1 MIRFKMAQAVQI
13 LKEKDVDAWLTFVRE
28 SDTIPDPM
36 LELIVGTHIVW
47 PSVFILTKHGRC
59 IAIVGSL
66 DAQNVKDH
74 APYEIVDYVDSIR
87 DPLLEVLEANDPA
100 QIAINTS
107 SSDVTADGL
116 THGMYLRLLK
126 ILTNTPFVERLVS
139 SESIVSALRGRKLPE
154 EVVRIRAAVEE
165 TEAIFDEVSDFLRI
179 GLTEEDVHNFIKQ
192 RMVFRNLEP
201 AWNPEQC
208 PAVFTGPE
216 SAGAHTKPTDRK
228 IDYGHLLNI
237 DFGVRKRAYVSD
249 LQRLWYFHLPGET
262 TIPADVE
269 KAFLTVRDAVRKA
282 AEYIKPGI
290 EGWRV
295 DHVAR
300 ETVTAAGYPEYPH
313 ALGHQVG
320 RKAHDGSALLCPKW
334 ERYGNLPYSPV
345 EAGQVFTL
353 EPRLFVEGHGT
364 ASLEEII
371 LITDH
376 GCEFLSHP
384 QETLIT
390 K

>member
-1 MIRFKMAQAVQI
+1 MIRVKMAQAVQI

-28 SDTIPDPM
+28 SDTISDPM

-47 PSVFILTKHGRC
+47 PSVFILTKHGHC

-74 APYEIVDYVDSIR
+74 APYENVDSIR

-107 SSDVTADGL
+107 SSDITADGL
-116 THGMYLRLLK
+116 THGMYLRLLE
-126 ILTNTPFVERLVS
+126 ILASTPFVERLVS

-249 LQRLWYFHLPGET
+249 LQRLWYFHLPDET
-262 TIPADVE
+262 TIPDDVE
-269 KAFLTVRDAVRKA
+269 KAFLTVRDAIRKA

>member
-1 MIRFKMAQAVQI
+1 MIRVKMAQAVQI

-28 SDTIPDPM
+28 SDTISDPM

-47 PSVFILTKHGRC
+47 PSVFILTKHGHC

-107 SSDVTADGL
+107 SSDITADGL
-116 THGMYLRLLK
+116 THGMYLRLLE
-126 ILTNTPFVERLVS
+126 ILASTPFVERLVS

-249 LQRLWYFHLPGET
+249 LQRLWYFHLPDET
-262 TIPADVE
+262 TIPDDVE
-269 KAFLTVRDAVRKA
+269 KAFL
-282 AEYIKPGI
+282 
-290 EGWRV
+290 
-295 DHVAR
+295 R